1 LQKTFNQ
8 TFKRMNNLLKLLILF
23 LFAAAGSCTKKED
36 VAPALDNGSFSATVN
51 GTKWEGAYCAA
62 LAGGTASNV
71 TLAVIM
77 RKSDKEVKGEDAIN
91 LGINNFKGVGTYTLA
106 ATAATQGFVNAVYQ
120 GVSYQSVVSGTIK
133 ITESTAPASILSPGK
148 VVGEITATIKVIT
161 GSQTL
166 TITNGKFTA
175 IRVL

>member
-1 LQKTFNQ
+1 MKKAPFLTV
-8 TFKRMNNLLKLLILF
+8 LILTIA
-23 LFAAAGSCTKKED
+23 LLGGCGTLSKKD
-36 VAPALDNGSFSATVN
+36 VTPALDNGSFSATVN